1 MLSLRKSAPGP
12 IGGQGE
18 ATSMKAGTKS
28 AWWPELLLT
37 AVLAAATLYNLGNY
51 PALWWDEAIFS
62 ETAANLAERGR
73 YAFTV
78 QSPDQLSDLDY
89 RISVGPTVIL
99 PVALAYRL
107 GGVSLETGRLVAA
120 FYLLFAFA
128 ALYLVVRRLW
138 GRPVALTA
146 VVLGLVATDVLYWG
160 RSVLGDI
167 PALSLFLLS
176 TWFILKA
183 LEASSLRSLFV
194 GGLLLGLAVNAKE
207 FYGLAVLPP
216 LLMWVGEHRRQP
228 RRLLLGALA
237 LGAGVGLPLLGYLL
251 LKAAILGSIT
261 AGLWHFLEQKAL
273 LRHEFF
279 TPLTIGRLYPES
291 LAYFLGH
298 PLVWLG
304 VAGFAV
310 LWRRRGFSSGE
321 RLWLLEWALWCLMY
335 LTAVYW
341 QRFALPA
348 LFLAAGPGA
357 WLLVRLGRAL
367 LFPLASW
374 ARGLAA
380 AALAGFALLTFPLS
394 GVDILTAVVH
404 TRSSPPRKLLE
415 FLQARIPCDCLIET
429 PEYELVFLTD
439 EHRIHLMPAF
449 FFVEST
455 PERVVLLNPRGQEYD
470 FNRTGAD
477 VLILGSFGKSIFR
490 QVYHPSRI
498 AGKWRKVAQVDFYD
512 IYVRR
517 GREAV
522 LKRGGPL
529 MVKKQ
534 PSPPSTSA
542 AHVTASDHPFPH

>member
-1 MLSLRKSAPGP
+1 
-12 IGGQGE
+12 
-18 ATSMKAGTKS
+18 MKTFTKP
-28 AWWPELLLT
+28 AWWPELLLA
-37 AVLAAATLYNLGNY
+37 AVLAAAALYNLSNY
-51 PALWWDEAIFS
+51 PAIWWDEAIFS

-120 FYLLFAFA
+120 FYLLLAFA
-128 ALYLVVRRLW
+128 ALYLAVRRLW
-138 GRPVALTA
+138 GRPAALTA
-146 VVLGLVATDVLYWG
+146 VVLAFVATDVLYWG

-167 PALSLFLLS
+167 PALGLFLLGL
-176 TWFILKA
+176 WFLFRA
-183 LEASSLRSLFV
+183 LEASALGPLFV

-216 LLMWVGEHRRQP
+216 LVLWVGGHRRQP
-228 RRLLLGALA
+228 RRLLAGVLA
-237 LGAGVGLPLLGYLL
+237 LGAGVGLPLLGYLV
-251 LKAAILGSIT
+251 LKAAILGSLS
-261 AGLWHFLEQKAL
+261 AGLWHFWEQKAL

-291 LAYFLGH
+291 LAYFVGH

-304 VAGFAV
+304 GAGGLV
-310 LWRRRGFSSGE
+310 LRRRQGFTRGQC
-321 RLWLLEWALWCLMY
+321 LWFIQAGLWSLMY

-348 LFLAAGPGA
+348 LFLAAGPAA

-367 LFPLASW
+367 LFPLGHR
-374 ARGLAA
+374 ARVPAA
-380 AALAGFALLTFPLS
+380 ACLAGFALFTLPLS
-394 GVDILTAVVH
+394 GVDILTAVIRTH
-404 TRSSPPRKLLE
+404 SSPPLKLLE
-415 FLQARIPCDCLIET
+415 FLQSRISCDCLIET
-429 PEYELVFLTD
+429 PEYELVFLCD
-439 EHRIHLMPAF
+439 EHRFHLMPAF

-455 PERVVLLNPRGQEYD
+455 PEGVVLLNPRGEEYD

-477 VLILGSFGKSIFR
+477 VLILGSFGKSVFR
-490 QVYHPSRI
+490 QVYSPSRI
-498 AGKWRKVAQVDFYD
+498 AGLWRKVAQVDFYD

-517 GREAV
+517 GREEAV
-522 LKRGGPL
+522 IKQGNQLL
-529 MVKKQ
+529 VKQ
-534 PSPPSTSA
+534 RLSDPSPSCSE
-542 AHVTASDHPFPH
+542 AHASASDHPFPH

>member
-1 MLSLRKSAPGP
+1 
-12 IGGQGE
+12 
-18 ATSMKAGTKS
+18 MKAYAKP
-28 AWWPELLLT
+28 AWWPELVLA
-37 AVLAAATLYNLGNY
+37 AVLAAASLYHLGTY

-62 ETAANLAERGR
+62 ETAANLAVHGR

-78 QSPDQLSDLDY
+78 QSPGQLSDLDY

-107 GGVSLETGRLVAA
+107 FGVGVEAGRLVAA
-120 FYLLFAFA
+120 GFLLLAFA
-128 ALYLVVRRLW
+128 ALYLAVRRLW
-138 GRPVALTA
+138 GRAPALTA
-146 VVLGLVATDVLYWG
+146 VVLTLAATDVLYWG

-167 PALSLFLLS
+167 PALALFLLGLR
-176 TWFILKA
+176 FLFPA
-183 LEASSLRSLFV
+183 LERSAAGPLFL

-216 LLMWVGEHRRQP
+216 VLLWAAGHRREP
-228 RRLLLGALA
+228 RRLLLGVLS

-251 LKAAILGSIT
+251 LKAAILGSIP
-261 AGLWHFLEQKAL
+261 AALWHFWEQKAL

-279 TPLTIGRLYPES
+279 TPLTIGRVYPES
-291 LAYFLGH
+291 IAYLVGH
-298 PLVWLG
+298 PLFWLG
-304 VAGFAV
+304 AAGFFF
-310 LWRRRGFSSGE
+310 LRRREGLSAGG
-321 RLWLLEWALWCLMY
+321 RLWLMQWALWSLMY

-348 LFLAAGPGA
+348 LFLAAGPAA
-357 WLLVRLGRAL
+357 WLLVRLARTLLAPLARRTRAL
-367 LFPLASW
+367 
-374 ARGLAA
+374 AA
-380 AALAGFALLTFPLS
+380 GTVAGFALLTFPLS
-394 GVDILTAVVH
+394 GVDILTAVVR
-404 TRSSPPRKLLE
+404 TQSSAHHKLLE

-477 VLILGSFGKSIFR
+477 VLILGSFGKSVFC
-490 QVYHPSRI
+490 QVYPPARI
-498 AGKWRKVAQVDFYD
+498 SPNWRKVAQVDFYD

-517 GREAV
+517 GLEQAV
-522 LKRGGPL
+522 LKRGGP
-529 MVKKQ
+529 MMARGQ
-534 PSPPSTSA
+534 SSGSSPTAGA
-542 AHVTASDHPFPH
+542 AHVSASDHPFPH

>member
-1 MLSLRKSAPGP
+1 
-12 IGGQGE
+12 
-18 ATSMKAGTKS
+18 MKACTRS
-28 AWWPELLLT
+28 AGWPELLLA
-37 AVLAAATLYNLGNY
+37 AVLAAAALYNLGNY
-51 PALWWDEAIFS
+51 PVIWWDEAIFS

-78 QSPDQLSDLDY
+78 QSPDRLSDLDY

-107 GGVSLETGRLVAA
+107 LGVGVATGRLVAA
-120 FYLLFAFA
+120 IYLLLAFA
-128 ALYLVVRRLW
+128 ALYVGVRRLW
-138 GRPVALTA
+138 GRPAALTA
-146 VVLGLVATDVLYWG
+146 VALALVATDVLYWG

-167 PALSLFLLS
+167 PALGLFLLS
-176 TWFILKA
+176 TWFIITA
-183 LEASSLRSLFV
+183 LEASALRPLFI

-216 LLMWVGEHRRQP
+216 LLLWVGGHRRQP
-228 RRLLLGALA
+228 RRLLLGVLA
-237 LGAGVGLPLLGYLL
+237 LGAGVGLPLVGYLL
-251 LKAAILGSIT
+251 LKAAILGSLP
-261 AGLWHFLEQKAL
+261 AALWHFWEQKAL

-304 VAGFAV
+304 AAGFVA
-310 LWRRRGFSSGE
+310 LWRRQGFSPGE
-321 RLWLLEWALWCLMY
+321 RLWLLEGALWSLMY

-348 LFLAAGPGA
+348 LFLAAGPAA
-357 WLLVRLGRAL
+357 WLLVRLAQGL
-367 LFPLASW
+367 LAPLASW
-374 ARGLAA
+374 ARSLAA
-380 AALAGFALLTFPLS
+380 AALAGFALFTLPLS
-394 GVDILTAVVH
+394 GVDILTAVVN
-404 TRSSPPRKLLE
+404 TRTSPPHKLLE
-415 FLQARIPCDCLIET
+415 FLQARIPRDCLIET
-429 PEYELVFLTD
+429 PEYELAFLTD

-477 VLILGSFGKSIFR
+477 VLILGSFGKSVFR
-490 QVYHPSRI
+490 QVYPPARI

-517 GREAV
+517 GREQAV

-529 MVKKQ
+529 MVKQ
-534 PSPPSTSA
+534 RLSGPSPTA
-542 AHVTASDHPFPH
+542 GATHVSASDHPFPH